1 MNEQPHAGSRTR
13 GSGSSRSRRRRIR
26 RDRLL
31 SVVEEQQG
39 TPEELPDEDD
49 YSDEYYAEGWAED
62 FVIRDQ

>member
-1 MNEQPHAGSRTR
+1 MSEQSDASAHTR
-13 GSGSSRSRRRRIR
+13 RSGNSRSRRRRIR

-49 YSDEYYAEGWAED
+49 YSDQYYAEGWAED
-62 FVIRDQ
+62 FVIRDL